1 MTVTIE
7 GKMFGGYKK
16 PDFTNKETGEVSK
29 GKYIVQL
36 MVEQKLKNDE
46 VKNELLDVS
55 IPNELIDKYKGKEG
69 QPVQIKCNYMA
80 KDKVTFYGVLS

>member
-7 GKMFGGYKK
+7 GKMFGGYQK

-36 MVEQKLKNDE
+36 MIEQKLKNGE
-46 VKNELLDVS
+46 IKNELMDVS
-55 IPNELIDKYKGKEG
+55 IPAELIPKYKDKEG
-69 QPVQIKCNYMA
+69 QIVQIKCNYMA
-80 KDKVTFYGVLS
+80 KEKVTFYGVA